1 MPSSSFTYVHSIP
14 PPSKMRS
21 HHGARSITK
30 HKLVCLPVCLYI
42 IGIGRESALRQK
54 CRRYFSAASMMMPSS
69 DSGNEAVWRPSAA
82 PATAAPANSQQ
93 LELVRISLLVQG
105 RKTTCMDGIKF
116 SFQEEKKMASWSFV
130 KVRRKPRNIS
140 PCLWC
145 HVDSKSREWIK
156 QKEKE
161 EREREKELFSIKMPA
176 CVMGSLRSIVC
187 NIFLAMMVSAFFV
200 WLELGLEMWIEA
212 PKSLKERRRL
222 RRPVRPSDRFLVW
235 AQDVEIC
242 WRNYW
247 NKQQHAVCF
256 WNLSYPVEEA
266 GWFSGKPHE

>member
-1 MPSSSFTYVHSIP
+1 MQCPP
-14 PPSKMRS
+14 PPSLMCIPYHHHPKCVRTMELEVSRNISLSTCLSVYYWHLKGKCSQTKMSPLFFSRIDDDAIIRLWQWS
-21 HHGARSITK
+21 SMKALCCSCYSCSGQLATAWARSNIASSPGTQNYMYGRNK
-30 HKLVCLPVCLYI
+30 ILVS
-42 IGIGRESALRQK
+42 GR
-54 CRRYFSAASMMMPSS
+54 
-69 DSGNEAVWRPSAA
+69 
-82 PATAAPANSQQ
+82 
-93 LELVRISLLVQG
+93 
-105 RKTTCMDGIKF
+105 
-116 SFQEEKKMASWSFV
+116 KKMASWSFV

-156 QKEKE
+156 QKEKD

-222 RRPVRPSDRFLVW
+222 RRLVRPSDRFLVW